1 MPYIPNTSLKV
12 ASFQPATFTPTQYQ
26 YQGEDLS
33 ILERSLQQREARMA
47 QAAESQSAV
56 DIALGKIETQ
66 LHRDPTTD
74 AWFNQY
80 KQNIKDQI
88 QTQVD
93 AGNFGSAFRTA
104 TRLAGNVAQ
113 DTPVLGRI
121 RANED
126 FKKEMET
133 QQARRDKGEISQNT
147 YDWWLSNNP
156 YSYSDITD
164 NNGNIIGGSTWTPE
178 NRPVADINWAGQ
190 AMAAF
195 KMITPDKGTKGR
207 ESKKGITNADGT
219 GTQTGSSSTQSYE
232 RVSAQDIRDNIER
245 MLSATPD
252 GYRQAEQAYDVAV
265 FEWNRMKEQYNS
277 MSDDDPNK
285 VILGEKIA
293 QRNQLMMCNG
303 SPISYKEYYARMI
316 TDDLYSQGLAYDWRT
331 DNRGSSS
338 MTNNE
343 LSRTAGGTTLGGG
356 YQGFVPYNYGT
367 WRGPM
372 VGFGLNYNF
381 SNLYNAQNGIVNLYP
396 N

>member
-1 MPYIPNTSLKV
+1 MPDIPNMSLKV
-12 ASFQPATFTPTQYQ
+12 ASFQPATFMPSQYQ

-56 DIALGKIETQ
+56 DVALGKIETQ

-164 NNGNIIGGSTWTPE
+164 NNGNIIGGSTWAPE

-207 ESKKGITNADGT
+207 ESKKGTTNADGT

-245 MLSATPD
+245 MLSATSD

-285 VILGEKIA
+285 VTLGEKIA

-331 DNRGSSS
+331 DNKGSTS
-338 MTNNE
+338 TTDNE
-343 LSRTAGGTTLGGG
+343 LSGRGTDAGLTGGLG
-356 YQGFVPYNYGT
+356 NYIPGQNLL
-367 WRGPM
+367 WNGANVRLGM
-372 VGFGLNYNF
+372 NYNLNVLNG
-381 SNLYNAQNGIVNLYP
+381 SSYGIVNRF